1 MVKGAYLVEVCVF
14 LAFWRGLT
22 WKRTEE
28 NGGGWEAGGF
38 RCNQEWNPV

>member
-14 LAFWRGLT
+14 LAFLGGLT

-28 NGGGWEAGGF
+28 NGGLAAE
-38 RCNQEWNPV
+38 C